1 MGSSK
6 VDREGL
12 KAKLQAEFEATLNAV
27 VDSID
32 NARDGAW
39 IADSEGLSRQALDR
53 FRQQVY
59 EAALQ
64 AKIDAAEAA
73 FPPSEERDG
82 SSSEEQGTSTT

>member
-6 VDREGL
+6 VDREAL
-12 KAKLQAEFEATLNAV
+12 KTKLLADFEATLNAV
-27 VDSID
+27 ADSVD

-39 IADSEGLSRQALDR
+39 IEDSEGPSRQALDR

-59 EAALQ
+59 EATVQ

-73 FPPSEERDG
+73 FPPSEEHKRN
-82 SSSEEQGTSTT
+82 SGT